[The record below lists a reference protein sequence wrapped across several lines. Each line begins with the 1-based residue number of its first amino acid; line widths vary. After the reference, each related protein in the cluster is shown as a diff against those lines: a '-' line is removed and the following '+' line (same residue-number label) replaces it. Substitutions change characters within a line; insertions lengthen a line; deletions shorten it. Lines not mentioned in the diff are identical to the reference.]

1 MLDGRVLRTPAR
13 NPLQFPSKELA
24 MLVAG
29 EWDAQT
35 DPQKGNEPISM
46 PIMTLSSTAIDQLLY
61 NESSS
66 LTNEGDDDS
75 RQFIIQNCL
84 KYLPTDSLLFFTNS
98 MDRILLNKQRKTLLP
113 VIKALNRRFKFTVEP
128 TSEMISKISHPPATT
143 ERIEK
148 ILQRMVKILFSFFV
162 LLILLYIFRT
172 ISPCR
177 VFKRLLWNANLS
189 FRH

>member
-1 MLDGRVLRTPAR
+1 VHLDGKVLRTPAR

-35 DPQKGNEPISM
+35 DPQKGIEPISM
-46 PIMTLSSTAIDQLLY
+46 PIMTLSSTAIDQILY

-75 RQFIIQNCL
+75 KQFIVQNCM
-84 KYLPTDSLLFFTNS
+84 KYLPTDSLLFFTTS

-113 VIKALNRRFKFTVEP
+113 VIKSLNRHFKFTVEP

-143 ERIEK
+143 ERIEQ
-148 ILQRMVKILFSFFV
+148 ILQRMVF
-162 LLILLYIFRT
+162 
-172 ISPCR
+172 
-177 VFKRLLWNANLS
+177 
-189 FRH
+189 